1 MIPGTNIEII
11 MKNYI
16 GYLEP
21 ITNMPFTAENSQG
34 ETVPVTFSVGCKFK
48 FDGEEYGDYIMFIGE
63 EPALGAIEEA
73 ANQVFKLALDSY
85 INLCTGDQSVT
96 THLLFDKTVS
106 GPIKTIESG
115 GTEVK

>member
-21 ITNMPFTAENSQG
+21 VTNMPFTAENSKG

-63 EPALGAIEEA
+63 EPGLGAIQAA

-85 INLCTGDQSVT
+85 IKLRNGDQSVMM
-96 THLLFDKTVS
+96 HLVSDKTVS

-115 GTEVK
+115 GTEGE